1 MRTMKQPF
9 KQVLTLSLLLSALA
23 GYQPA
28 FAEADNKTEPD
39 AHHAHKSLDW
49 PGIYNGLLPCADC
62 YGIKTSLALNKNNTY
77 IMIYQYT
84 GKSPRDHVEKGKFT
98 WSDKPD
104 TIILTPRKGNTVRQY
119 LIGNDTL
126 TELDKNG
133 NLVTG
138 EQASRHVLRR
148 QDVSSEPPKHGG
160 H

>member
-1 MRTMKQPF
+1 MRAKKPPF
-9 KQVLTLSLLLSALA
+9 KHVLTLALFLAATTSHNPALA
-23 GYQPA
+23 QTGK
-28 FAEADNKTEPD
+28 ADADT
-39 AHHAHKSLDW
+39 HHEHKSLDW

-98 WSDKPD
+98 WGEKEN
-104 TIILTPRKGNTVRQY
+104 TIILTPRKGDAVRQY
-119 LIGNDTL
+119 LIGDNAL

-138 EQASRHVLRR
+138 EQARRYVLRR
-148 QDVSSEPPKHGG
+148 QDVTSEPPAHSG